1 MLLKHRKAD
10 KNTSWQNHLLFLINQ
25 LMLKSQPAGESWNKE
40 VEYLVKEKSSF
51 SYSESHHINTVKNSN
66 INSPR
71 YSTKT
76 TEEKSKNAFFWYSGE
91 FSQVELAT
99 LDWKDL
105 HLTVSD
111 LSIYSLILEKELK
124 KSKLLLFCN
133 ILFLYILPALD
144 SALDTVIL
152 QIICTLSP

>member
-1 MLLKHRKAD
+1 
-10 KNTSWQNHLLFLINQ
+10 
-25 LMLKSQPAGESWNKE
+25 MLKSQPAGESWNKE

-66 INSPR
+66 INSLR

-76 TEEKSKNAFFWYSGE
+76 TEEKSKNALFWYSEE

-111 LSIYSLILEKELK
+111 LSLYSLILEK
-124 KSKLLLFCN
+124 
-133 ILFLYILPALD
+133 
-144 SALDTVIL
+144 
-152 QIICTLSP
+152 